1 MSGLSAF
8 KTLYTQMIEN
18 GGDYD
23 ALPKDILKKD
33 LQVFV
38 KETRPYFLVS
48 DSFFYVP
55 AYFTQAALNDY
66 NSKFPSV
73 NILDLEG
80 KVIVITKWTL
90 ELRKVN
96 SQEVFTSY
104 AGIECRLIVH
114 AFKPQLKEQLHP
126 TRYPTNLYRDDE
138 FKTTIQSLRHR
149 QVTEAAGAKAT
160 GMAPLSGGKG
170 QVSQG
175 IVANSVG
182 EWTLKE
188 GNTKTV
194 PLGGSKPKKA
204 ADAGAKGPRVKG
216 GSKGKA
222 VKKVKASKGS
232 SVVDSVMKAT
242 KTPTGKTSRAG
253 KKSLGKAKATP
264 DEAGK
269 KSKPASSGVMT
280 VAQYRKF
287 LSSLKK
293 GGKKAKK

>member
-1 MSGLSAF
+1 MSAVSAF
-8 KTLYTQMIEN
+8 KTLFTQMIEN

-23 ALPKDILKKD
+23 SLPKDILKKD
-33 LQVFV
+33 FQVFV

-66 NSKFPSV
+66 NSKFPQV
-73 NILDLEG
+73 NVLDLEHR
-80 KVIVITKWTL
+80 VIVITKWTL

-96 SQEVFTSY
+96 SAEVFTSY
-104 AGIECRLIVH
+104 AGVECRLIVH

-138 FKTTIQSLRHR
+138 FKTTIQALRHR
-149 QVTEAAGAKAT
+149 QVTEAAAAKST
-160 GMAPLSGGKG
+160 SMAPLAGGKG

-182 EWTLKE
+182 EWTFKE

-194 PLGGSKPKKA
+194 SLGAGKKKTDTAKA
-204 ADAGAKGPRVKG
+204 AKVKG
-216 GSKGKA
+216 GSKTKTVKKAKA
-222 VKKVKASKGS
+222 VKGA
-232 SVVDSVMKAT
+232 SVVDSVMKVT
-242 KTPTGKTSRAG
+242 KTPTGKASRAG
-253 KKSLGKAKATP
+253 KKSLSKTKATP
-264 DEAGK
+264 DESGK
-269 KSKPASSGVMT
+269 RTKPASSGVMT

-287 LSSLKK
+287 LSTLKKGDKK
-293 GGKKAKK
+293 GGKK

>member
-1 MSGLSAF
+1 
-8 KTLYTQMIEN
+8 MIQN
-18 GGDYD
+18 GGDYES
-23 ALPKDILKKD
+23 LPKDFLKKD

-38 KETRPYFLVS
+38 KESRPYFLVS

-66 NSKFPSV
+66 NSKFPSMNV
-73 NILDLEG
+73 LDLEG

-90 ELRKVN
+90 ELRRVN
-96 SQEVFTSY
+96 SAEVFTSY

-138 FKTTIQSLRHR
+138 FKTTIQALRHR
-149 QVTEAAGAKAT
+149 QVTEASGSKST

-175 IVANSVG
+175 VVANSVG
-182 EWTLKE
+182 DWSLKE

-194 PLGGSKPKKA
+194 SLGGKKKTTDTA
-204 ADAGAKGPRVKG
+204 AKGPRVKG
-216 GSKGKA
+216 GSKAK
-222 VKKVKASKGS
+222 VSKKTKSAKTAG
-232 SVVDSVMKAT
+232 VVESVMKAT
-242 KTPTGKTSRAG
+242 KTPTGKASRAG

-269 KSKPASSGVMT
+269 RTKPASSGVMT
-280 VAQYRKF
+280 VAQYKKYVD
-287 LSSLKK
+287 LLKK
-293 GGKKAKK
+293 KDKKTKK